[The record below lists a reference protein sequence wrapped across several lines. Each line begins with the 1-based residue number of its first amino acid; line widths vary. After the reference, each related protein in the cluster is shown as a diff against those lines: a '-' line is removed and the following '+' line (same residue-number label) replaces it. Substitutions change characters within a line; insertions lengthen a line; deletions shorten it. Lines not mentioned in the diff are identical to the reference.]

1 MAYWLLK
8 SEPDAFSIDDL
19 QRLQPYPFEK
29 LRALI
34 ADGIADG
41 SIAPVDVKMSA
52 FAIAGAL
59 NWPARWHDP
68 NGPSSAEEI
77 AAALVDTLI
86 AGLAPRPCAPIRG

>member
-1 MAYWLLK
+1 MVRTGDELLSPPSAAEIRARK
-8 SEPDAFSIDDL
+8 SEID
-19 QRLQPYPFEK
+19 RT

-68 NGPSSAEEI
+68 NGPSSAEKI

-86 AGLAPRPCAPIRG
+86 GGLAPRPCAPIRG